1 MINGLAYA
9 VLVITGV
16 GLIWGLVTTAR
27 NVAIGWA
34 QLGWTAVAELITLV
48 QSVIAVVFLVGG
60 YHPVEYATTI
70 GYLIGIVLLLPL
82 GTLWA
87 ISDRSRFSGA
97 VLAVAEAGVLAM
109 TLRLLVLWGGRG

>member
-9 VLVITGV
+9 VLVVTGV
-16 GLIWGLVTTAR
+16 GLVWGIVTTAR
-27 NVAIGWA
+27 NVAVGWF
-34 QLGWTAVAELITLV
+34 QLGWTALAEVITLV
-48 QSVIAVVFLVGG
+48 QSAIVAVGLIGG
-60 YHPVEYATTI
+60 YRPSEFATTI
-70 GYLIGIVLLLPL
+70 GYLVGIVVLLPL

-109 TLRLLVLWGGRG
+109 TLRLLVLWGNGA